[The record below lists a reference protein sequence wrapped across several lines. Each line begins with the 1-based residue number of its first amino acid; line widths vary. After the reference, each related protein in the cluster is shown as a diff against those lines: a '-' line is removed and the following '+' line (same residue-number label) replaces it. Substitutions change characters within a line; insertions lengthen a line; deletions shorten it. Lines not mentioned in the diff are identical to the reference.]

1 MTISSNTANTAKAQ
15 KLADAI
21 ASIKAVK
28 KYQLDRRIYGSRRVC
43 QYFDDV
49 EGDWLNQF
57 DENATGEPEK

>member
-1 MTISSNTANTAKAQ
+1 MTTLPANTAKSQ
-15 KLADAI
+15 NLTDAI
-21 ASIKAVK
+21 ESIKAVR

-57 DENATGEPEK
+57 DEDVTGQPEE